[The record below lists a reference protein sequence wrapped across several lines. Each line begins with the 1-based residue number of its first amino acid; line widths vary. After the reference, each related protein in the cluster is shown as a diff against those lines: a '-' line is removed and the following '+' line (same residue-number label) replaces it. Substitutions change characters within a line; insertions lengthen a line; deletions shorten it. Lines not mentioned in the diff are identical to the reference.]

1 MSCVFFLI
9 MFFSACLFSKGRE
22 KEKIW
27 SWVDEKVEWIWED
40 LEGSGGEG
48 TMSRIY
54 CMENFFNKKY

>member
-1 MSCVFFLI
+1 MYACICLVFF
-9 MFFSACLFSKGRE
+9 FDYVFSACLFSKGRE

-27 SWVDEKVEWIWED
+27 SRVDEKVEWIWED

-54 CMENFFNKKY
+54 CLKKLF